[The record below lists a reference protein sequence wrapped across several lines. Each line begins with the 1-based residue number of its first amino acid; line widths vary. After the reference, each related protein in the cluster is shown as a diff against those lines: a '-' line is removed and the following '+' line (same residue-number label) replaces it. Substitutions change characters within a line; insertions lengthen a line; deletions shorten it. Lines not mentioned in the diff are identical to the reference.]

1 MKCRN
6 LQLVPLDDPG
16 YRAFGAERALAKMKL
31 RPKKERSPSDLISEL
46 VENAVRHHIGVTG
59 TLDENRIWKYERLK
73 QESYVEEY
81 REMDFVCRLDDGSL
95 ILGEVKSSNSGRA
108 LTKARSQVGKNL
120 KLAKLAERIARG
132 AIILCG
138 TGEEFTGGPAVLG
151 DLPSLTEAY
160 GEIVII
166 RIHWDHLRDG
176 LDEEVGSEWDRLQ
189 ALVEEQRAKATE
201 IQIEREKLG
210 EMGVAVEDWPEHLQY
225 PKTDELDQA
234 KLLSFGGR
242 QDEETPIQ
250 KAFREAMVKAGGNLN
265 ST

>member
-1 MKCRN
+1 MPS
-6 LQLVPLDDPG
+6 Q
-16 YRAFGAERALAKMKL
+16 RAWGD
-31 RPKKERSPSDLISEL
+31 SPS
-46 VENAVRHHIGVTG
+46 H
-59 TLDENRIWKYERLK
+59 
-73 QESYVEEY
+73 YVVG
-81 REMDFVCRLDDGSL
+81 DSPSQCAGGDSPSL
-95 ILGEVKSSNSGRA
+95 YNWGDSPSH
-108 LTKARSQVGKNL
+108 
-120 KLAKLAERIARG
+120 
-132 AIILCG
+132 C
-138 TGEEFTGGPAVLG
+138 VLG

-166 RIHWDHLRDG
+166 RIHLDHLRDG

-225 PKTDELDQA
+225 PKTDELGQA
-234 KLLSFGGR
+234 KLVSFGGR

-250 KAFREAMVKAGGNLN
+250 KVLREAMVKAGGNLN